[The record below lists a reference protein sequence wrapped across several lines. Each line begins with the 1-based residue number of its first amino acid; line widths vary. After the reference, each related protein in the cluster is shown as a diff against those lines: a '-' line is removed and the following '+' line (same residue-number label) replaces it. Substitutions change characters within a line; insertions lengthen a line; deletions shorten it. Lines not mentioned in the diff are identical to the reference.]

1 MTMRFHPVKVKVT
14 SKFVWTNQ
22 KNVFEINFMWAI
34 IFPLLGYQKNESFF
48 FCWKEL
54 SQKVFVVPTIVVML
68 KCCCY
73 KCVAVYG
80 KKGKII
86 FVWMYNVHE
95 KIKKNVYN
103 DVEYF
108 STKYRN
114 HTKMLAILE
123 PKFKVKKEPIS
134 YVST

>member
-1 MTMRFHPVKVKVT
+1 MAKRERLYMVGCTMY
-14 SKFVWTNQ
+14 
-22 KNVFEINFMWAI
+22 M
-34 IFPLLGYQKNESFF
+34 
-48 FCWKEL
+48 
-54 SQKVFVVPTIVVML
+54 
-68 KCCCY
+68 
-73 KCVAVYG
+73 
-80 KKGKII
+80 KI
-86 FVWMYNVHE
+86 
-95 KIKKNVYN
+95 KNVYN

>member
-1 MTMRFHPVKVKVT
+1 MAKRERLYLVGCTMY
-14 SKFVWTNQ
+14 
-22 KNVFEINFMWAI
+22 M
-34 IFPLLGYQKNESFF
+34 
-48 FCWKEL
+48 
-54 SQKVFVVPTIVVML
+54 
-68 KCCCY
+68 
-73 KCVAVYG
+73 
-80 KKGKII
+80 
-86 FVWMYNVHE
+86 

-108 STKYRN
+108 STKYCN

>member
-1 MTMRFHPVKVKVT
+1 
-14 SKFVWTNQ
+14 
-22 KNVFEINFMWAI
+22 
-34 IFPLLGYQKNESFF
+34 
-48 FCWKEL
+48 
-54 SQKVFVVPTIVVML
+54 
-68 KCCCY
+68 
-73 KCVAVYG
+73 
-80 KKGKII
+80 
-86 FVWMYNVHE
+86 MYM

-108 STKYRN
+108 STKYCN